1 MQLIISLLVNALAVF
16 VADYILSGVTIDNL
30 TTTVIVAIVLGVLN
44 TFIKPIL
51 LILSL
56 PITIITFGLF
66 ALVINALLI
75 LLASVIVPGFHV
87 DGFIWALIFAIVL
100 SLISSFLNSLIK
112 SH

>member
-75 LLASVIVPGFHV
+75 LLASAIVPGFHV
-87 DGFIWALIFAIVL
+87 DGFLWALIFAVVL
-100 SLISSFLNSLIK
+100 SLISSFLNSLVK
-112 SH
+112 